1 MRTAPGTSVPFGP
14 DAALAL
20 RDINQEFSHNLLVG
34 DLIAVGNVGRDLVLK
49 VPERTAP
56 ALNGLPSPAPM
67 FSGRGTLLDDLVEAL
82 DPNQA
87 DEADGHAARVVT
99 GMPGV
104 GKTELVLQVA
114 TRALRHQG
122 WFPGGVLF
130 VDLLGYDPERC
141 VPPEQALVGFL
152 RALGVPAEQVP
163 SDVQERARI
172 YATILRAYA
181 DAGRRLLVV
190 LDNAATV
197 EGVRFLLPPDG
208 GAVLI
213 TSRHALGVPGARVHR
228 LPVLQPHEA
237 IALLEKGLMASNG
250 ASDTR
255 VATAPE
261 HAAEIARLCGFLP
274 LALQIVTALLADQP
288 EKPLVA
294 MARDLA
300 EAREERLDE
309 LEREEV
315 AVRAAFHLSYRRLD
329 AQQALLFRLLP
340 LNTGPD
346 VAVRTAAAL
355 LDAREHVTRR
365 LLEALH
371 RAHLVES
378 GSEYGRWRMHDLLR
392 IYANERGWDDREADG
407 RGRAAGRLLVFYAF
421 NVREAQAS
429 IAGAESG
436 TGLFP
441 ARAEAIGWLESE
453 LPNLVASTVRA
464 AEQEQW
470 EFVLGLA
477 LRLSSFFE
485 LRRHLD
491 EWVLTAQAGWRAA
504 KKIGGE
510 GLAHATL
517 NLGQALT
524 AAGRNGEALPVLE
537 LAADLHRAADNLIGE
552 ANASNATGL
561 VMMEEHRL
569 DEAYEQFAATA
580 ALFSR
585 SGDVR
590 SAAEVDV
597 NWATCLARMG
607 REGEARTMLRRAI
620 AVFRNQGDVRH
631 EAGALTNLAAMS
643 FGQEDE
649 EDEDS
654 QDGRD
659 ATLHQDD
666 EIVTCRRAIA
676 VFDEVA
682 DAHAAAV
689 ATAQLG
695 RSLRHKGDYKAATEA
710 LRKATAFFHRTNER
724 SLEAELLGE
733 LGLCYDARDN
743 RRRAVELYR
752 QAETMFAELDD
763 QVARGRMLSRI
774 AVAYGR
780 MSRPVDALTAS
791 REAADAYAAGGDTRR
806 EAGVQLLLAEQL
818 RASGRLR
825 ESIRAGHRA
834 ARLFAEDE
842 NEPPHVAVSNYATT
856 LRAARTALD
865 GLTIHAEA
873 LTLFSPPEHRDPP
886 DPAMATATGVSTQP
900 DLTAYRARTLLSFG
914 MLRLL
919 RDEAARAEALL
930 EEAGRLFESVHEDHF
945 VAVAANNLGACL
957 ASQGKHA
964 QALAACESA
973 LRLYRALDEREG
985 EAQAL
990 MQIAAP
996 LGGTAR
1002 HEEAE
1007 AALHEAIEIFD
1018 DLGDAQGFMAMNNL
1032 GTLYEEQGRMREA
1045 VLWYSRSARNKCI
1058 PAAENLRRITRMEE
1072 SPGPSRT

>member
-1 MRTAPGTSVPFGP
+1 M
-14 DAALAL
+14 
-20 RDINQEFSHNLLVG
+20 G
-34 DLIAVGNVGRDLVLK
+34 DLIAVGHVGRDLVLK
-49 VPERTAP
+49 VPERSAP
-56 ALNGLPSPAPM
+56 ALNGLPSPASM

-82 DPNQA
+82 DPKQS
-87 DEADGHAARVVT
+87 DGHGAHVVT

-114 TRALRHQG
+114 TRALRHEG

-152 RALGVPAEQVP
+152 RALGVPAEQAP
-163 SDVQERARI
+163 SDVQGRARI
-172 YATILRAYA
+172 YATILRAHA

-190 LDNAATV
+190 LDNAAAV
-197 EGVRFLLPPDG
+197 EDVRFLLPPDG

-213 TSRHALGVPGARVHR
+213 TSRHALGVPGARMHR
-228 LPVLQPHEA
+228 LPELQPHEA
-237 IALLEKGLMASNG
+237 IGLLGNGLIAANG
-250 ASDTR
+250 VSDTR
-255 VATAPE
+255 VAAAPE
-261 HAAEIARLCGFLP
+261 HAAEISRLCGFLP
-274 LALQIVTALLADQP
+274 LALRIVTALLADQP
-288 EKPLVA
+288 EKPLAA
-294 MARDLA
+294 MVRDLVEARDD
-300 EAREERLDE
+300 RLDE

-315 AVRAAFHLSYRRLD
+315 AVRAAFQLSYRRLD

-340 LNTGPD
+340 LHTGPD

-355 LDAREHVTRR
+355 LDAREQVTRR

-378 GSEYGRWRMHDLLR
+378 GSEHGRWRMHDLLR

-407 RGRAAGRLLVFYAF
+407 RGRAAGRLLVFYAL

-429 IAGAESG
+429 IAGEESG
-436 TGLFP
+436 KGLFP
-441 ARAEAIGWLESE
+441 DRAGAIGWLESE
-453 LPNLVASTVRA
+453 LPNLVASTVWA
-464 AEQEQW
+464 AAQQQW

-510 GLAHATL
+510 GLPHATL

-537 LAADLHRAADNLIGE
+537 LAADLHRAAGNLVGE

-569 DEAYEQFAATA
+569 DEAYEHFAATA
-580 ALFSR
+580 ALFAR

-590 SAAEVDV
+590 SAAAVDV

-607 REGEARTMLRRAI
+607 RDAEARAMLRRAI
-620 AVFRNQGDVRH
+620 AIFREQGDVRH
-631 EAGALTNLAAMS
+631 EAGALTNLAALS
-643 FGQEDE
+643 FGQ

-654 QDGRD
+654 QDGLD
-659 ATLHQDD
+659 AALDQDD
-666 EIVTCRRAIA
+666 EIVTCRRAIT
-676 VFDEVA
+676 VFDEVG

-695 RSLRHKGDYKAATEA
+695 RSLRHKGDHKAATEA

-724 SLEAELLGE
+724 LLEAELLGE
-733 LGLCYDARDN
+733 LGLCYEARGN

-752 QAETMFAELDD
+752 QAETVFAELGN
-763 QVARGRMLSRI
+763 QVARGRMFSRI
-774 AVAYGR
+774 ALAYGR
-780 MSRPVDALTAS
+780 MSRPGDALTAS
-791 REAADAYAAGGDTRR
+791 REAADAYATGGDTRR
-806 EAGVQLLLAEQL
+806 EASVQLLLAEQL
-818 RASGRLR
+818 RTSGRLR
-825 ESIRAGHRA
+825 EAIRAGHRA
-834 ARLFAEDE
+834 ARLLAEDE
-842 NEPPHVAVSNYATT
+842 NELAQVAVSSYATT

-865 GLTIHAEA
+865 GVTIHTEA
-873 LTLFSPPEHRDPP
+873 LTLFSAPEHRGLP
-886 DPAMATATGVSTQP
+886 DPVTMPGVGTRP
-900 DLTAYRARTLLSFG
+900 GLTAYRARTLLSFG

-919 RDEAARAEALL
+919 RNEAARAEACL
-930 EEAGRLFESVHEDHF
+930 EEAGRLFESVHEEHF

-973 LRLYRALDEREG
+973 LRLYRALGERDG

-996 LGGTAR
+996 LGGTDR

-1007 AALHEAIEIFD
+1007 AALHEAIGIFD
-1018 DLGDAQGFMAMNNL
+1018 DLGDAQGFLATNNL
-1032 GTLYEEQGRMREA
+1032 GTLYEDQGRMREA
-1045 VLWYSRSARNKCI
+1045 VLWYSRSARNQCI
-1058 PAAENLRRITRMEE
+1058 PAAENLRRMTGVEQM
-1072 SPGPSRT
+1072 PGPSRP